1 MAAIAS
7 GTLKIEKYQKE
18 RVVKRQLSWTWFEVH
33 NKVHTFVAVDKNPFQ
48 NN

>member
-18 RVVKRQLSWTWFEVH
+18 RVVKRQLSCTWFEVK
-33 NKVHTFVAVDKNPFQ
+33 NEVHTFVVVDKKPFQ

>member
-7 GTLKIEKYQKE
+7 GTRTIEKYQKE
-18 RVVKRQLSWTWFEVH
+18 RVVKRQLSCTWFEVK
-33 NKVHTFVAVDKNPFQ
+33 NEVHTFVVVDKNPFQ

>member
-7 GTLKIEKYQKE
+7 GALKIEKYQKE
-18 RVVKRQLSWTWFEVH
+18 RVVKRQLSCTWFEVH
-33 NKVHTFVAVDKNPFQ
+33 TFVVVDKNLFQ